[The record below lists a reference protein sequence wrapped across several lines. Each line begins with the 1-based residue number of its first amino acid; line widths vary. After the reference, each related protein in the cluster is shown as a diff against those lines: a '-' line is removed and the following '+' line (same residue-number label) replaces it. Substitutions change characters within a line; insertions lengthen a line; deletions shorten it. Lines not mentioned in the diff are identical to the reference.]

1 MMTSPTD
8 AALLAL
14 VGVAIGSVLL
24 LSGFGFTAHFRE
36 AAGGRLAG
44 MRAQLVLVGL
54 STLAIT
60 GGVALLPGAAGFA
73 APIGPGF
80 VAGALLFGVA
90 MQLANGCASGVLFA
104 LGGGSPRMALVL
116 VGFVAGGFLGSL
128 HLPAWERLPSLPP
141 LVLAEAVGPWAAIAL
156 QGALCAGLWWG
167 LRRHAVPAPLLLGAL
182 GLAGLN
188 LAVLAL
194 AGHPWSVTWA
204 FAVWGAKLAVALG
217 WNPAGTPW
225 AEGNFAAALAAPL
238 WQDPTTLTDLGVI
251 LGAFLS
257 AAARGRGARL
267 PTHGVGPWLAAGIG
281 GLAMG
286 YAARLSY
293 GCNVG
298 AFVSGAASTSLHG
311 WLWAALALAATPV
324 GVRLRPLFGLGAG

>member
-1 MMTSPTD
+1 MMTSP
-8 AALLAL
+8 AEALLLAL
-14 VGVAIGSVLL
+14 VGVAIGAVLL

-36 AAGGRLAG
+36 AASGRLAG
-44 MRAQLVLVGL
+44 MRAEIALVGF

-60 GGVALLPGAAGFA
+60 GGAALLPGAAGFA

-80 VAGALLFGVA
+80 VVGALVFGVA

-116 VGFVAGGFLGSL
+116 AGFVGGGFLGSL

-141 LVLAEAVGPWAAIAL
+141 LLLSQAIGPWPAIVL
-156 QGALCAGLWWG
+156 QGVLCALLWRAM
-167 LRRHAVPAPLLLGAL
+167 RRHPVPGWLLWGAL
-182 GLAGLN
+182 GLAVLN
-188 LAVLAL
+188 LCVLAL

-204 FAVWGAKLAVALG
+204 FAVWGAKLAVAFG

-225 AEGNFAAALAAPL
+225 AQGNFAEALAAPL
-238 WQDPTTLTDLGVI
+238 WQDATTLTDLGVI
-251 LGAFLS
+251 LGAFL
-257 AAARGRGARL
+257 AASARGRGARL
-267 PTHGVGPWLAAGIG
+267 ETQGPGPWLAAAAG
-281 GLAMG
+281 GLSMG

-311 WLWAALALAATPV
+311 WLWAALALAATPL
-324 GVRLRPLFGLGAG
+324 GVRLRPLFGLPRG